1 LPTAGA
7 TRSRIVASETETAGA
22 GGFSIRAARVGDAAV
37 IADLIRLAF
46 SAQPRRTNPPS
57 SALNETAATIAD
69 HLGRV
74 GGGAILESD
83 RTIVGVVLWNEEDG
97 ALYIS
102 RLSVHPERR
111 RQGIARALM
120 DEAER
125 EARRRGLTRM
135 TLGVRLELEENR
147 QFFRSCGFEDASLR
161 SHEGFSVPTWVLME
175 RRLTS
180 DTR

>member
-1 LPTAGA
+1 VSKS
-7 TRSRIVASETETAGA
+7 TR
-22 GGFSIRAARVGDAAV
+22 SIRAAEVNDAIE
-37 IADLIRLAF
+37 IAELVRLAF
-46 SAQPRRTNPPS
+46 SAQPRPTNPPS
-57 SALNETAATIAD
+57 SALKETAATIAE
-69 HLGRV
+69 HLGR
-74 GGGAILESD
+74 GGGAILESEG
-83 RTIVGVVLWNEEDG
+83 TLVGVVLWNEEDG

-111 RQGIARALM
+111 RRGIARALM

-125 EARRRGLTRM
+125 EARRRGLPRM

-161 SHEGFSVPTWVLME
+161 SHEGFNAPTWVLME

-180 DTR
+180 GIR

>member
-1 LPTAGA
+1 
-7 TRSRIVASETETAGA
+7 VSEDAR
-22 GGFSIRAARVGDAAV
+22 SIRAAQASDATE
-37 IADLIRLAF
+37 IAELVRLAF
-46 SAQPRRTNPPS
+46 SAQPRPTNPPS

-69 HLGRV
+69 HLGRG

-83 RTIVGVVLWNEEDG
+83 GTIVGVVLWNEEEG
-97 ALYIS
+97 AFYIS

-111 RQGIARALM
+111 RRGTARALM
-120 DEAER
+120 EEAER
-125 EARRRGLTRM
+125 EARRLGFSRM

-147 QFFRSCGFEDASLR
+147 RFFQSVGFVDASFR
-161 SHEGFSVPTWVLME
+161 SHEGFSEPTWVLME

>member
-1 LPTAGA
+1 
-7 TRSRIVASETETAGA
+7 VASETETAGA

-46 SAQPRRTNPPS
+46 SAQPRPTNPPS

-69 HLGRV
+69 HLGR

-83 RTIVGVVLWNEEDG
+83 GTIVGVVLWNEEDG

-111 RQGIARALM
+111 RRGTARALM
-120 DEAER
+120 EEAER
-125 EARRRGLTRM
+125 EARRLGFSRM

-147 QFFRSCGFEDASLR
+147 RFFRSVGFVDASFR
-161 SHEGFSVPTWVLME
+161 SHEGFSEPTWVLME